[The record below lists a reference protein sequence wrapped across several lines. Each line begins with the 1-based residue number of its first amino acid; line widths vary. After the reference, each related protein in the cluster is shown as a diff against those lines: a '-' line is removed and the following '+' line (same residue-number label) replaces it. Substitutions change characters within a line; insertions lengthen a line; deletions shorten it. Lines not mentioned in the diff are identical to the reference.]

1 MRGRETA
8 RHEKGVKAIESIES
22 AAKPKRKTHTSTAV
36 TQRYHAK
43 TYDRMVVSLRKVDD
57 ADVIA
62 AIAARKASGM
72 QTSDAVKSL
81 IREALNK

>member
-1 MRGRETA
+1 MENP
-8 RHEKGVKAIESIES
+8 
-22 AAKPKRKTHTSTAV
+22 AKPKRKTHTSTAV
-36 TQRYHAK
+36 KQRYNAK
-43 TYDRMVVSLRKVDD
+43 TYERVSVLLRKIDD

>member
-1 MRGRETA
+1 
-8 RHEKGVKAIESIES
+8 
-22 AAKPKRKTHTSTAV
+22 
-36 TQRYHAK
+36 
-43 TYDRMVVSLRKVDD
+43 MVVSLRKVDD

>member
-1 MRGRETA
+1 M
-8 RHEKGVKAIESIES
+8 KAIESTE
-22 AAKPKRKTHTSTAV
+22 KPKRKTHTSTAV

-43 TYDRMVVSLRKVDD
+43 TYDRMVVSLRKIDD

-81 IREALNK
+81 IREALDK

>member
-1 MRGRETA
+1 MENLNL
-8 RHEKGVKAIESIES
+8 E
-22 AAKPKRKTHTSTAV
+22 KPKRKTHTSTAV
-36 TQRYHAK
+36 TQRYIDK
-43 TYDRMVVSLRKVDD
+43 TYDRLTVSLRRIDD

-62 AIAARKASGM
+62 AIAARKAAGL

>member
-1 MRGRETA
+1 M
-8 RHEKGVKAIESIES
+8 KAIEDIE
-22 AAKPKRKTHTSTAV
+22 KPKRKTHTSAAA

-43 TYDRMVVSLRKVDD
+43 TYERMVVSLRKVDD

-62 AIAARKASGM
+62 AIAARKASGL

>member
-1 MRGRETA
+1 M
-8 RHEKGVKAIESIES
+8 
-22 AAKPKRKTHTSTAV
+22 

-43 TYDRMVVSLRKVDD
+43 TYDRMVVSLRKIDD